1 LLYSI
6 IKCIFKYN
14 HLFILK
20 SRDLPLEDTVSLQAA
35 MVGLALKCYP
45 DNLDYVDKSLQT
57 ISDTFAKRKIEKY
70 VLS

>member
-1 LLYSI
+1 VVNYILTLKCSTI
-6 IKCIFKYN
+6 IIHVF
-14 HLFILK
+14 FQ

-57 ISDTFAKRKIEKY
+57 ISDTFARRKIEK
-70 VLS
+70 

>member
-1 LLYSI
+1 M
-6 IKCIFKYN
+6 FKYN